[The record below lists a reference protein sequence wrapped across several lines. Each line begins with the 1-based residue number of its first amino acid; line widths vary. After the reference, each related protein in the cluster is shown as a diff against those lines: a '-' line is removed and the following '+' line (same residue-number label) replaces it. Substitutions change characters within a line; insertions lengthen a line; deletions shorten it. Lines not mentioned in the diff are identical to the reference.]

1 MSPEPMPEVTLAKP
15 ADAVPVTVTIA
26 PGHVYGLSFDVAATS
41 ADVSGQDLTLHFD
54 DGASI
59 VLQGFFTVAG
69 QADFYVRLEDG
80 SMLLGKDMADSFLL
94 DLENL
99 VCNAGTALE
108 AGDTLAAYLGDTVA
122 ASASKDLLRETST
135 DLFKDASSTSCAVNG
150 TSDENACTHPASA
163 PVSSLA
169 DLSTS
174 SAQDEV
180 ASMEHFL
187 RSTLL

>member
-15 ADAVPVTVTIA
+15 ADAAPVTVA
-26 PGHVYGLSFDVAATS
+26 VEPGHIYGLSFDVAATN

-54 DGASI
+54 NGASI

-80 SMLLGKDMADSFLL
+80 SMLFGKDLADSFLL
-94 DLENL
+94 DLENI
-99 VCNAGTALE
+99 VCNAGTTLE
-108 AGDTLAAYLGDTVA
+108 AGDTLAAYLGDNA
-122 ASASKDLLRETST
+122 ATNTSKDSMHETST
-135 DLFKDASSTSCAVNG
+135 DLFKDASSTSGALSG
-150 TSDENACTHPASA
+150 TSGEDTCTAPTNA
-163 PVSSLA
+163 PVSSHA